1 MLSQGFTPLH
11 HAAGEGRKP
20 AQVRSLL
27 EKGASPDKLCSHPDG
42 PSTALHQAAMY
53 GEPKSVMLLLA
64 YGADAKLRTT
74 QPLGSSSSSMT
85 PLEVAQRAQEAHDG
99 SAAGGGGDWQSVIDI
114 LRLAEDAD
122 GLASIRARVGV
133 RQVRP
138 EAHSSQAGG
147 GSRRVNHNCA
157 TLFHYTN
164 RAAADAIVTSQHMMR
179 GGQGVAGGGIYFAR
193 TPADA
198 RRKSQGGSDA
208 CLQADV
214 WLGNPKLLDAM
225 DHGMNFTTLSRE
237 GFDSVW
243 LTCMN
248 GDELVV
254 YNYDQVENIKRVG

>member
-1 MLSQGFTPLH
+1 
-11 HAAGEGRKP
+11 
-20 AQVRSLL
+20 
-27 EKGASPDKLCSHPDG
+27 
-42 PSTALHQAAMY
+42 
-53 GEPKSVMLLLA
+53 MLLLA

-74 QPLGSSSSSMT
+74 QFSYHPVTSRT
-85 PLEVAQRAQEAHDG
+85 PLEVAQRAQEALDG
-99 SAAGGGGDWQSVIDI
+99 YEAGGDHQSVIDI
-114 LRLAEDAD
+114 LRRAEDAD

-138 EAHSSQAGG
+138 EARSKQAGG

-164 RAAADAIVTSQHMMR
+164 RAAANAIVTSQHMMR

-198 RRKSQGGSDA
+198 RRKSQGGSDV

-214 WLGNPKLLDAM
+214 WMGNPKVLDAV

-254 YNYDQVENIKRVG
+254 YNYDQVENIKQVG